1 MERRITMTKAE
12 EYIKFYTKNCSNEML
27 FKNKDGS
34 KLYHPWLTPD
44 DAKCAVEIAKEE
56 MIEKVCEY
64 IASNMRCDGYTFQT
78 KAKFIRDLKQAMKDE
93 MP

>member
-1 MERRITMTKAE
+1 MTKAE

-44 DAKCAVEIAKEE
+44 DAKSAVEIAKEE
-56 MIEKVCEY
+56 VLLNVAEWIE
-64 IASNMRCDGYTFQT
+64 DTFIFSKDAKKDFSQT
-78 KAKFIRDLKQAMKDE
+78 FNINLL
-93 MP
+93 